1 MFQPAGQYLP
11 QLRSAAKITGGRQDD
26 VKFADLLIL

>member
-11 QLRSAAKITGGRQDD
+11 QPRTAAKITGGGQD